1 MLTAGKYL
9 PERAALDPV
18 SSNARLSVGGQVS
31 PSFLDVNQHSA
42 HLNVRASGP
51 NLTLPR
57 CWRFSLAFIA
67 VMAFH
72 LVAVYLFLHNRGSRV
87 ALISSEPMWAT
98 IITLEDSS
106 AREERTSPTTPIDTE
121 IATSKSQAAPKKEE
135 PARVPP
141 PVTVAPARTTPDRA
155 ASADGATGPVSSEVP
170 PPPSLGTGLA
180 QALRIHQPNIPPIAF
195 IPPPTAANP
204 SGLLTEVRHC
214 SDRVEDDGEAP
225 HRAEGN
231 CPTH

>member
-1 MLTAGKYL
+1 MRSL
-9 PERAALDPV
+9 
-18 SSNARLSVGGQVS
+18 
-31 PSFLDVNQHSA
+31 FLDINQHSA
-42 HLNVRASGP
+42 HLNVLATGTKP
-51 NLTLPR
+51 TLPTR
-57 CWRFSLAFIA
+57 TRLSLAFIA
-67 VMAFH
+67 VTAFH
-72 LVAVYLFLHNRGSRV
+72 WVAIYLFVHNLGSRV
-87 ALISSEPMWAT
+87 ALLSSKPMWAS
-98 IITLEDSS
+98 IITQEDSS
-106 AREERTSPTTPIDTE
+106 ARDERASPTASTE
-121 IATSKSQAAPKKEE
+121 TEVAASKNQAAPKIVEE
-135 PARVPP
+135 PARVPL
-141 PVTVAPARTTPDRA
+141 PVTAVAAQTTPDPA
-155 ASADGATGPVSSEVP
+155 ASADGATGPASSEVP